1 MNLRPPY
8 NSDPQDGEPEPEFS
22 VPPLQPDDVD
32 RPLPDVP
39 PPLEEVDIT
48 WAQPSAPRPATP
60 FTTWLAR
67 GWRLTMEDVGGA
79 ILAGLAPTIAGVLAM
94 GLAAGLAYPLVWG
107 QPLRGAGA
115 VIQALALAGL
125 ILLAL
130 PATAAVGAAAFL
142 RRMGM
147 ATPAPG
153 TARPALV
160 VWPSVM
166 GVLLPFWL
174 CGALGTAAAS
184 RLGVIGAPLCFLIAV
199 PLSAWACLGLYEVVG
214 RGRDV
219 ATALL
224 GAWHLLAT
232 DPVNACGLG
241 AATVGIALVSV
252 AMCGCG
258 VPVAV
263 PVLLTAWAAAHED
276 LTQQRP
282 GR

>member
-1 MNLRPPY
+1 MTLRPPY

-22 VPPLQPDDVD
+22 VPPLQPDEVD

-39 PPLEEVDIT
+39 PPLEEIDIT
-48 WAQPSAPRPATP
+48 WAQPSAPRAPTP

-115 VIQALALAGL
+115 VIQALVLAGL
-125 ILLAL
+125 VLLAL
-130 PATAAVGAAAFL
+130 PATAAVGAAGFL

-147 ATPAPG
+147 EASG
-153 TARPALV
+153 TARPVLV

-174 CGALGTAAAS
+174 CGALAAAVAL
-184 RLGVIGAPLCFLIAV
+184 RLGAIGVPLCLLIAV

-214 RGRDV
+214 RGGDV

-224 GAWHLLAT
+224 AAWHLLAT
-232 DPVNACGLG
+232 DPVNVCGLG
-241 AATVGIALVSV
+241 AAGIAIGAASV
-252 AMCGCG
+252 AMCCAG

-276 LTQQRP
+276 LTER
-282 GR
+282 R